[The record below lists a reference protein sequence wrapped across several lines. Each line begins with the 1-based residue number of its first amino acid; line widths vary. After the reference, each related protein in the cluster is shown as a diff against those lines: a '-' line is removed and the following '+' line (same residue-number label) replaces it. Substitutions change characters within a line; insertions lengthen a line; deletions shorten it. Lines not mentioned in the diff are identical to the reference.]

1 MNLGL
6 ESGTG
11 LFWAEPEKRYGKSK
25 SGNVVKPDPVWLR
38 PDYLPYYKEAC
49 EFKIPL
55 IQSFEE
61 MLESA
66 QLRDPYVYDAEVYP
80 NYFLVAFKN
89 LRTGKFTYVERIT
102 GVSELNV
109 GMLEW
114 IMQNLLLISFN
125 GNHFDQYILHGAV
138 DGMDNEQLTAI
149 TDDIIVKNMRGRDAL
164 AQYKIKPRIEMDHV
178 DIKEVPPGVQI
189 SLKVY
194 GGRVG
199 SSKIQDLPYPPGSFL
214 SQPQISVVRWYCCN
228 DLALT
233 EDLFKA
239 IESAYKLRLSLNEQ
253 YGVDTRSR
261 SDAQVA
267 ETVITHECMQELGVK
282 RIQRPSIAPG
292 TAYRYQF
299 PPYIFFQTPELQAIA
314 DDVRRAIFYID
325 ENGSVVMPREL
336 DGRLVKI
343 GHTTYKLGIGGLH
356 SCESAA
362 YHQAINGYRLFDMD
376 VASYYPNI
384 ILNQRLSPAQ
394 FGQAFLPAYGSIVQR
409 RLHAKAEVKRLKK
422 ELKPYKHM
430 KLEDIPD
437 LQQRSVVAA
446 KRQEMEDMTTEMNS
460 LKIVINGS
468 FGKFGSKYSNLYAPQ
483 LMFQTTVSG
492 QLMLLM
498 LIEAAEMNG
507 IQAVSA
513 NTDGVVFKPRE
524 DQVELL
530 REIAKWWMATTS
542 LELEETEYKG
552 LYSANVNNYF
562 AIKTDGSVKAKGI
575 YAEGTLG
582 KSLQSEVCSEAVKA
596 YLANNVPF
604 MTTIKSC
611 TNLSKFLTLRK
622 VAGGACKNGEFLGST
637 VRWYYGKG
645 EEGPIVYANSGNSVP
660 KSEGGKPCQILPDV
674 FPDDID
680 YDWYENECYTVLQAV
695 GVI

>member
-11 LFWAEPEKRYGKSK
+11 LFWAEPEKRYGKSR
-25 SGNVVKPDPVWLR
+25 GGPVNKPEPVWLR
-38 PDYLPYYKEAC
+38 PDYLPYYEDAC
-49 EFKIPL
+49 NFNLPM

-61 MLESA
+61 MLESSY
-66 QLRDPYVYDAEVYP
+66 LRDPYVYDAEVYP

-89 LRTGKFTYVERIT
+89 LRTGKYTYVERIT
-102 GVSELNV
+102 GYSELNV

-114 IMQNLLLISFN
+114 IMQNLLIVSFN

-138 DGMDNEQLTAI
+138 AGMSNEELTAI

-178 DIKEVPPGVQI
+178 DIKEVPPGVGV

-199 SSKIQDLPYPPGSFL
+199 SPKIQDLPYPPGSFL
-214 SQPQISVVRWYCCN
+214 SLPQIAVVRWYCCN
-228 DLALT
+228 DLQLT
-233 EDLFKA
+233 EDLFNA
-239 IESAYKLRLSLNEQ
+239 IRKAYKLRLSLNEQ

-299 PPYIFFQTPELQAIA
+299 PPYIFFQTPELQAVA
-314 DDVRRAIFYID
+314 EDVRRAIFYID
-325 ENGSVVMPREL
+325 ENGSVVMPKEL

-356 SCESAA
+356 SCENSA
-362 YHQAINGYRLFDMD
+362 YHRAEGGFKLFDMD

-384 ILNQRLSPAQ
+384 ILNQRLSPTQ
-394 FGQAFLPAYGSIVQR
+394 FGEAFLPTYRSIVER
-409 RLHAKAEVKRLKK
+409 RLRAKKIVGKLKK
-422 ELKPYKHM
+422 ELKPYKGM
-430 KLEDIPD
+430 KLEQIPD
-437 LQQRSVVAA
+437 LTQRSIIAA
-446 KRQEMEDMTTEMNS
+446 KRQEMEDMDTEMNS

-483 LMFQTTVSG
+483 LLFQTTVSG

-507 IQAVSA
+507 ISAVSA
-513 NTDGVVFKPRE
+513 NTDGVVFKPHE
-524 DQVELL
+524 SQVELL
-530 REIAKWWMATTS
+530 REIAKWWERTTS

-562 AIKTDGSVKAKGI
+562 AIKTDGSVKAKGV

-582 KSLQSEVCSEAVKA
+582 KSLQTEVCSDAVKA

-604 MTTIKSC
+604 MTTIKAC
-611 TNLSKFLTLRK
+611 KNISKFLSLRK
-622 VAGGACKNGEFLGST
+622 VAGGACKNGEYLGGT
-637 VRWYYGKG
+637 VRWYYAKG
-645 EEGPIVYANSGNSVP
+645 EEGAIVYANSGYNVP
-660 KSEGGKPCQILPDV
+660 KSEGGKPCQILPEE

-680 YDWYENECYTVLQAV
+680 YSWYENECYSVLQSL